1 MDQIIETVAAQ
12 DVENVVQNDV
22 VSSNKQVH
30 ITSAMLLVEIEGKRI
45 AWEEGA
51 YRTSNQALYAVL
63 ADCLMYAGRLDSE
76 EAHKA
81 RNKALDDFYK
91 ERGYQV
97 RENTPLIT
105 RVVRAVFGG
114 IDRRR
119 TSTYSLVL
127 RRAKAECV
135 QPSQLADWIERNN
148 GVQEIKLGHSKSYVP
163 PKKKVE
169 STKEK
174 IETLPTLAVIRSE
187 ALSVLAD
194 PDFIHDQCVLLAK
207 QQPDGSFAVKAL
219 LRGGA
224 VTAAYNGLYSQLN
237 PKIKPEKAEV
247 VAAND
252 AETLL
257 GQVA

>member
-1 MDQIIETVAAQ
+1 MEQITKVEAVQAAT
-12 DVENVVQNDV
+12 NVVQNDV
-22 VSSNKQVH
+22 VFPNKQVH
-30 ITSAMLLVEIEGKRI
+30 ITSAMLLAEIEGKRI

-63 ADCLMYAGRLDSE
+63 ADCLTYAGQLDSE

-81 RNKALDDFYK
+81 RNKALNDFYK

-127 RRAKAECV
+127 RRAKAEGV
-135 QPSQLADWIERNN
+135 QPSQLADWIERNK

-163 PKKKVE
+163 AKQKIE
-169 STKEK
+169 ITKEQIDK
-174 IETLPTLAVIRSE
+174 LQTLAVVKSE
-187 ALSVLAD
+187 DLSVLAD
-194 PDFIHDQCVLLAK
+194 PEFIHDQCVLLAK
-207 QQPDGSFAVKAL
+207 QLPDGSFAVKAL

-237 PKIKPEKAEV
+237 PRIKERNAEIK
-247 VAAND
+247 AAND
-252 AETLL
+252 ADGVVE
-257 GQVA
+257 QAA